1 MIAGIGKRIA
11 AIGCACAVFS
21 AAAMAQQIPQRQPAP
36 SLSRP
41 APVLPEP
48 APSRK
53 SPPAAESISPGVI
66 EMTMNKGQFVDVP
79 ASTKHIAIGNDAI
92 ADVDDKINDELER
105 VFVRAKAIGSTNLFF
120 MGDDGGVIH
129 QLEVNVVFDHQG
141 LRAALA
147 QFLPDEKID
156 VSIYRESVF
165 LAGKL
170 RSATAS
176 AQVVAI
182 ARKFVGA
189 DADIVN
195 MLTMIGSQQVIIQVR
210 LSEMDR
216 SIRKNLEVTQGLT
229 TFNSG
234 RISFITSA
242 PSATLTAF
250 ATGGFTNDLLGPT
263 SFAVLERQGLV
274 KTLAE
279 PTLTALSGQTAS
291 FLSGGRVPIVTTTTS
306 EGTATEQVTYED
318 VGIQLEFTPTVV
330 DENRVNLH
338 IKTEIRALDS
348 NLDVGTNVGF
358 SEKST
363 ETTIDLPSGGSLM
376 IAGLLQDDMTN
387 TVSGIPYLKDIPVLG
402 ALFRSHEFLRDETEL
417 VVTVTIYLA
426 KPTGADT
433 ALALP
438 TDGFEPASDIDLY
451 LLGRLH
457 REYTKKELPIWA
469 APLKGP
475 FGYIM
480 E

>member
-195 MLTMIGSQQVIIQVR
+195 MLTMIGSQQVIMVV
-210 LSEMDR
+210 SDSWWKFVFGVAPDSDGH
-216 SIRKNLEVTQGLT
+216 SIMRRGQ
-229 TFNSG
+229 
-234 RISFITSA
+234 A
-242 PSATLTAF
+242 AA
-250 ATGGFTNDLLGPT
+250 
-263 SFAVLERQGLV
+263 RQGLGP
-274 KTLAE
+274 AFANHRPCAWRSA
-279 PTLTALSGQTAS
+279 PTPSAPRTAWPR
-291 FLSGGRVPIVTTTTS
+291 FPR
-306 EGTATEQVTYED
+306 
-318 VGIQLEFTPTVV
+318 
-330 DENRVNLH
+330 
-338 IKTEIRALDS
+338 
-348 NLDVGTNVGF
+348 
-358 SEKST
+358 
-363 ETTIDLPSGGSLM
+363 
-376 IAGLLQDDMTN
+376 
-387 TVSGIPYLKDIPVLG
+387 
-402 ALFRSHEFLRDETEL
+402 
-417 VVTVTIYLA
+417 
-426 KPTGADT
+426 
-433 ALALP
+433 
-438 TDGFEPASDIDLY
+438 
-451 LLGRLH
+451 
-457 REYTKKELPIWA
+457 WA
-469 APLKGP
+469 ARIGS
-475 FGYIM
+475 
-480 E
+480 

>member
-1 MIAGIGKRIA
+1 
-11 AIGCACAVFS
+11 
-21 AAAMAQQIPQRQPAP
+21 
-36 SLSRP
+36 
-41 APVLPEP
+41 
-48 APSRK
+48 
-53 SPPAAESISPGVI
+53 
-66 EMTMNKGQFVDVP
+66 
-79 ASTKHIAIGNDAI
+79 
-92 ADVDDKINDELER
+92 
-105 VFVRAKAIGSTNLFF
+105 
-120 MGDDGGVIH
+120 
-129 QLEVNVVFDHQG
+129 
-141 LRAALA
+141 
-147 QFLPDEKID
+147 
-156 VSIYRESVF
+156 
-165 LAGKL
+165 
-170 RSATAS
+170 
-176 AQVVAI
+176 
-182 ARKFVGA
+182 
-189 DADIVN
+189 
-195 MLTMIGSQQVIIQVR
+195 
-210 LSEMDR
+210 MDR

-291 FLSGGRVPIVTTTTS
+291 FLSGGRVSIVTTTTS